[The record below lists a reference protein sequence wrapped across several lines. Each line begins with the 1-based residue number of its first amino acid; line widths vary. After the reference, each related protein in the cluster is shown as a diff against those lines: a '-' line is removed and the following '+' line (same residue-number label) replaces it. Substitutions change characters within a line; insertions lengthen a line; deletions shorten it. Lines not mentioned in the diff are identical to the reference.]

1 MTKEKLANW
10 IDNLL
15 GIEVAI
21 LSFLAMASLVTIKE
35 PIGETFGNM
44 GMIVFMA
51 CILTDGIS
59 NFFWM
64 QRTETQN

>member
-64 QRTETQN
+64 QRTEMQN